1 GDVAVFDVDVGALF
15 GGEVDDFFRGEVD
28 GRVGGNQ
35 FKVVFAAQLQR
46 VVLGLDIQF
55 APAGREVE
63 ADALG
68 ALRAGDEA
76 DALVGV
82 QAQLFGDAEV
92 DVSAAAEVQGFA
104 GAVVQRLAGDADDAG
119 ATGECG
125 DGIAAVR
132 DGAARF
138 GVGIVVA
145 GDRVGDAFPE
155 CLERRGLV
163 AQCALPAC
171 GGAFMTG
178 QCG

>member
-1 GDVAVFDVDVGALF
+1 
-15 GGEVDDFFRGEVD
+15 
-28 GRVGGNQ
+28 
-35 FKVVFAAQLQR
+35 
-46 VVLGLDIQF
+46 
-55 APAGREVE
+55 
-63 ADALG
+63 
-68 ALRAGDEA
+68 
-76 DALVGV
+76 
-82 QAQLFGDAEV
+82 
-92 DVSAAAEVQGFA
+92 AAEVQGFA

-145 GDRVGDAFPE
+145 GDRVGNAFPE
-155 CLERRGLV
+155 CLERRGLL

-178 QCG
+178 QCNRLMRCGRAAQRLRQLDVLVEQRTDGIGVGGGLVGVACPCGQQQTAPAAYASVTVAAQFQPDAAEAASVVV